1 MKGKTMKSEV
11 TGKRAPAI
19 AGKVLG
25 KLKEYPSAV
34 RVWIEVPCPS
44 AETDTLGFTMFHL
57 MPIAEL
63 KTLAA
68 SLLTQAPDRAKKK
81 R

>member
-1 MKGKTMKSEV
+1 MKNEK
-11 TGKRAPAI
+11 TGKRAAAI

-25 KLKEYPSAV
+25 ELKEYPSAV

-44 AETDTLGFTMFHL
+44 AKTNPLGFTMFHL

-63 KTLAA
+63 KALAA
-68 SLLTQAPDRAKKK
+68 SVLTQAPDQKKK